1 MKVILLENLIKIG
14 AIGDIIEVKRG
25 FARNYLIANKKALY
39 ASKENIKEVEKIKS
53 DLGKKDLEKKK
64 VAKARAMRE
73 AKVYEDLMNNLK
85 KTEIT
90 IEVEVGGEDR
100 LFGSV
105 TSQNIHEALIEKGIE
120 VDRHAILL
128 EEPIK
133 ALGIYDIPVK
143 ITKGL
148 NQEVKVYV
156 IQA

>member
-1 MKVILLENLIKIG
+1 MEIILLQDVDTLG
-14 AIGDIIEVKRG
+14 TSGDILIVKPG
-25 FARNYLIANKKALY
+25 YARNYLFPRGLAVRSSKRNRAL
-39 ASKENIKEVEKIKS
+39 A
-53 DLGKKDLEKKK
+53 DEKKK
-64 VAKARAMRE
+64 AVKARATRE
-73 AKVYEDLMNNLK
+73 AKAYEDLMNKLK
-85 KTEIT
+85 KIEIT

-105 TSQNIHEALIEKGIE
+105 TRQNIHEALIEKGIE

>member
-1 MKVILLENLIKIG
+1 MEIILLKDVDTLG
-14 AIGDIIEVKRG
+14 DSGDILIVKPG
-25 FARNYLIANKKALY
+25 YARNYLFPRGLAVRSSKRNRAL
-39 ASKENIKEVEKIKS
+39 A
-53 DLGKKDLEKKK
+53 DEKKK

-73 AKVYEDLMNNLK
+73 AKADEDLMNNLK
-85 KTEIT
+85 KIEIT

>member
-1 MKVILLENLIKIG
+1 MEIILLKDVDTLG
-14 AIGDIIEVKRG
+14 DSGDILIVKPG
-25 FARNYLIANKKALY
+25 YARNYLFPRGLAVRSSKRNRAL
-39 ASKENIKEVEKIKS
+39 A
-53 DLGKKDLEKKK
+53 DEKKK

-73 AKVYEDLMNNLK
+73 AKAYEDLMNNLK

-120 VDRHAILL
+120 IDRHAILL

>member
-1 MKVILLENLIKIG
+1 MEIILLQDVDTLG
-14 AIGDIIEVKRG
+14 TSGDILIVKPG
-25 FARNYLIANKKALY
+25 YARNYLFPRGLAVRSSKRNRAL
-39 ASKENIKEVEKIKS
+39 A
-53 DLGKKDLEKKK
+53 DEKKK
-64 VAKARAMRE
+64 AVKARATRE
-73 AKVYEDLMNNLK
+73 AKAYEDLMNNLK
-85 KTEIT
+85 KIEIT

-120 VDRHAILL
+120 VDRNSIIL

>member
-1 MKVILLENLIKIG
+1 MEIILLKDVDTLG
-14 AIGDIIEVKRG
+14 DSGDILIVKPG
-25 FARNYLIANKKALY
+25 YARNYLFPRGLAVRSSKRNRAL
-39 ASKENIKEVEKIKS
+39 A
-53 DLGKKDLEKKK
+53 DEKKK
-64 VAKARAMRE
+64 VAKARTMRE
-73 AKVYEDLMNNLK
+73 AKAYEDLMNNLK
-85 KTEIT
+85 KIEIT

-120 VDRHAILL
+120 IDRHAILL

>member
-1 MKVILLENLIKIG
+1 MEIILLQDVDTLG
-14 AIGDIIEVKRG
+14 TSGDILIVKPG
-25 FARNYLIANKKALY
+25 YARNYLFPRGLAVRSSKRNRAL
-39 ASKENIKEVEKIKS
+39 A
-53 DLGKKDLEKKK
+53 DEKKK
-64 VAKARAMRE
+64 AVKARATRE
-73 AKVYEDLMNNLK
+73 AKAYEDLMNNLK
-85 KTEIT
+85 KIEIT

-105 TSQNIHEALIEKGIE
+105 TSQNIHEALVEKGIE

>member
-1 MKVILLENLIKIG
+1 MEIILLQDVETLG
-14 AIGDIIEVKRG
+14 TSGDIIVVKPG
-25 FARNYLIANKKALY
+25 YARNFLFPQGLAVRSSKRNRAL
-39 ASKENIKEVEKIKS
+39 A
-53 DLGKKDLEKKK
+53 DEKKN
-64 VAKARAMRE
+64 VTKARALRE
-73 AKVYEDLMNNLK
+73 VKSYEELIRNLK
-85 KTEIT
+85 KIEVT
-90 IEVEVGGEDR
+90 IEVQVGEEDR

-105 TSQNIHEALIEKGIE
+105 TSQDIHKALTEKGIE

-133 ALGIYDIPVK
+133 ALGIYEVPVK

>member
-1 MKVILLENLIKIG
+1 MEIILLEDVYTLG
-14 AIGDIIEVKRG
+14 TSGDILIVKPG
-25 FARNYLIANKKALY
+25 YARNYLFPRGLAVRSSKRNRAL
-39 ASKENIKEVEKIKS
+39 A
-53 DLGKKDLEKKK
+53 DEKKK

-73 AKVYEDLMNNLK
+73 AKAYEDLMNNLK

>member
-1 MKVILLENLIKIG
+1 MEIILLQDVDTLG
-14 AIGDIIEVKRG
+14 TSGDILIVKPG
-25 FARNYLIANKKALY
+25 YARNYLFPRGLAVRSSKRNRAL
-39 ASKENIKEVEKIKS
+39 A
-53 DLGKKDLEKKK
+53 DEKKK
-64 VAKARAMRE
+64 VVKARAKRE
-73 AKVYEDLMNNLK
+73 AKAYEDLMNNLK

-120 VDRHAILL
+120 VDRHSILL

-133 ALGIYDIPVK
+133 ALGIYDIPIK

-148 NQEVKVYV
+148 NQEVRVYV

>member
-1 MKVILLENLIKIG
+1 MEIILLKDVDTLG
-14 AIGDIIEVKRG
+14 ASGDILIVKPG
-25 FARNYLIANKKALY
+25 YARNYLFPRGLAVRSSKRNRAL
-39 ASKENIKEVEKIKS
+39 A
-53 DLGKKDLEKKK
+53 DEKKK

-73 AKVYEDLMNNLK
+73 AKAYEDLMNNLK

-105 TSQNIHEALIEKGIE
+105 TSQNIHEALIDKGIE
-120 VDRHAILL
+120 IDRHAILL

-156 IQA
+156 IQV